1 MSWNVQ
7 NVGDVSG
14 QTFVITGANSGV
26 GLEAAKVLAAAGA
39 DVVMACRDADR
50 AKSARDAVATGAK
63 GRVTTAALDLA
74 DLDTVE
80 PFVAG
85 LPEQIDVLVCNAGVM
100 GGKYAVTA
108 QGYERQMGTNHL
120 GHAALVAA
128 TWPRIT
134 RRIVLVSSIAAR
146 GGKLSGSITADD
158 LIDPKPYVSQQVYS
172 NTKQAN
178 LLFAQE
184 LARRSTNGVR
194 VVACHPGVSAT
205 ELFMRQLVDDGHGW
219 LVPFARPLMKIGF
232 QGALA
237 GALPTVRAAVDPDVA
252 SGDFVGPRHLNQ
264 MRGAPE
270 LLDVY
275 PGGAD
280 VDAAARLWSLT
291 EEILSVQLPG

>member
-1 MSWNVQ
+1 VAWNVQ
-7 NVGDVSG
+7 NVGELSG

-39 DVVMACRDADR
+39 NIVMACRDLQR
-50 AKSARDAVATGAK
+50 AATARDTLAARAAGK
-63 GRVTTAALDLA
+63 VTTAALDLA

-85 LPEQIDVLVCNAGVM
+85 LPEQIDALICNAGVM
-100 GGKYAVTA
+100 GGRYAVTM

-128 TWPRIT
+128 AWPRIT
-134 RRIVLVSSIAAR
+134 GRVVMVSSIAAR
-146 GGKLSGSITADD
+146 GGKLSASTTASD
-158 LIDPKPYVSQQVYS
+158 LVDPKPYASQQVYA

-184 LARRSTNGVR
+184 LARRCGDELR

-205 ELFMRQLVDDGHGW
+205 ELFMRQLADDGHGW
-219 LVPFARPLMKIGF
+219 LVPVARPLMKIGF
-232 QGALA
+232 QSAVA

-252 SGDFVGPRHLNQ
+252 SGSFVGPRHLNQ

-280 VDAAARLWSLT
+280 VDAAATLWSLT
-291 EEILSVQLPG
+291 EEVLSLKLPG

>member
-1 MSWNVQ
+1 VSWSAQ
-7 NVGDVSG
+7 SVGTVSG

-26 GLEAAKVLAAAGA
+26 GLEAARLLAAAGA
-39 DVVMACRDADR
+39 DIVMACRDAQR
-50 AKSARDAVATGAK
+50 AAPAREVVAAGATGK
-63 GRVTTAALDLA
+63 ITTAALDLA

-85 LPEQIDVLVCNAGVM
+85 LPEHIDVLICNAGVM
-100 GGKYAVTA
+100 GGKHAVTE

-128 TWPRIT
+128 AWPRVT
-134 RRIVLVSSIAAR
+134 RRVVMLSSIAAR
-146 GGKLSGSITADD
+146 GGKLSASTTAAD
-158 LIDPKPYVSQQVYS
+158 LVDPTPYVSQQVYS

-184 LARRSTNGVR
+184 LARRSSDGVR

-219 LVPFARPLMKIGF
+219 LVPIARPLMKIGF
-232 QGALA
+232 QSAVA
-237 GALPTVRAAVDPDVA
+237 GALPTVRAAVDPDVT
-252 SGDFVGPRHLNQ
+252 SGSFVGPRHLNQ

-280 VDAAARLWSLT
+280 VEAAATLWSLT
-291 EEILSVQLPG
+291 EEILALKLPG

>member
-1 MSWNVQ
+1 MTWNVH
-7 NVGDVSG
+7 NVGDLGG
-14 QTFVITGANSGV
+14 QTVVITGANSGV
-26 GLEAAKVLAAAGA
+26 GLEAAKMLAAAGA
-39 DVVMACRDADR
+39 DIVMACRDLDRAAAARATVADR
-50 AKSARDAVATGAK
+50 AAGK
-63 GRVTTAALDLA
+63 VTTAALDLA
-74 DLDTVE
+74 DLDTIE

-85 LPEQIDVLVCNAGVM
+85 LPERIDVLICNAGVM
-100 GGKYAVTA
+100 GGKHAVTK

-128 TWPRIT
+128 TWPQIT
-134 RRIVLVSSIAAR
+134 RRVVMLSSIAAR
-146 GGKLSGSITADD
+146 GGKLSERTTAGD
-158 LIDPKPYVSQQVYS
+158 LVDPKPYVSQQVYS

-184 LARRSTNGVR
+184 LARRTGDGIR

-219 LVPFARPLMKIGF
+219 LVPVARPLMKIGF
-232 QGALA
+232 QSAVA

-252 SGDFVGPRHLNQ
+252 NGAFVGPRHLNQ

-280 VDAAARLWSLT
+280 VAAATQLWSLT
-291 EEILSVQLPG
+291 EEILSLKLPG